1 MSKIA
6 LAFVLAVVA
15 ALTHAQ
21 TVYQCAGPNGS
32 MTYSQT
38 PCGGNAKLIM
48 SSGPKPKHDESTAGD
63 AGMAAPKAV
72 AKPLPDANIQAISD
86 SVADSNCRRD
96 AEHLFI
102 SPSTA
107 RIDQANAQIAQLSR
121 REYVNGYG
129 QAYVGQAA
137 IANQQVE
144 QQIVSLQQLIATE
157 QASNNAIIADSNR
170 RVADATAECDKKKA
184 EREKATTP

>member
-48 SSGPKPKHDESTAGD
+48 SSGSKPKHDESTGDD
-63 AGMAAPKAV
+63 AGMAAPKAI

-107 RIDQANAQIAQLSR
+107 KIEQAEADIRERQNRVWTGRNAAQVQSMGRMDEQEIISLRQIIS
-121 REYVNGYG
+121 
-129 QAYVGQAA
+129 
-137 IANQQVE
+137 
-144 QQIVSLQQLIATE
+144 TE
-157 QASNNAIIADSNR
+157 QARNDSIAAESR
-170 RVADATAECDKKKA
+170 RIVSDALAECDKKKA
-184 EREKATTP
+184 EREKAATL